1 MKPYKDRN
9 GREINNAYDYDD
21 FTRWLF
27 NQQPHST
34 YSYHASPI
42 SSPSSSWI
50 QTPAH

>member
-9 GREINNAYDYDD
+9 GREINNAFDYDD

-27 NQQPHST
+27 NQQPQSS
-34 YSYHASPI
+34 YSFHQTPTSLL
-42 SSPSSSWI
+42 I